1 MMNGCA
7 FPRAFAAGI
16 FFGLSLVVAISGAS
30 VRADEFNGNDLRDIR
45 VGMEAADLPKAGYA
59 GFACATGPE
68 RELASW
74 ENWRDCPAGADGTH
88 AVRFGYDPE
97 TTREGT
103 MVAGHP
109 AVLTLSIDDAGR
121 VAGLQIVTD
130 PNARLRMRKKAF
142 LLGKQA
148 RSRYGADGWVCKE
161 GVASAGE
168 QPVGGVYVKEQ
179 CTKTISGRT
188 LVIER
193 KLFRRTDQDM
203 KSFVDET
210 RISITQTKG

>member
-1 MMNGCA
+1 MMMKFA
-7 FPRAFAAGI
+7 IPRAFAAGMI
-16 FFGLSLVVAISGAS
+16 FGLPLAVAICAS
-30 VRADEFNGNDLRDIR
+30 SVWADEFEGNDLRGIR
-45 VGMEAADLPKAGYA
+45 VGMAAADLPKTGYI

-68 RELASW
+68 RELPGW
-74 ENWRDCPAGADGTH
+74 ENWRDCPADANGTH
-88 AVRFGYDPE
+88 AVRFDYDPE

-109 AVLTLSIDDAGR
+109 AVLTLSIDNAGS
-121 VAGLQIVTD
+121 VVGLQIVTD
-130 PNARLRMRKKAF
+130 PKARLRMRKKAF

-148 RSRYGADGWVCKE
+148 KSRYGAEGWACKE
-161 GVASAGE
+161 AEPSADE

-188 LVIER
+188 LVVER
-193 KLFRRTDQDM
+193 KLFRRSDQDL

>member
-1 MMNGCA
+1 MVLV
-7 FPRAFAAGI
+7 AGI
-16 FFGLSLVVAISGAS
+16 FFGLSLLPAVSGSS
-30 VRADEFNGNDLRDIR
+30 VRADEFSGTDLRDIR
-45 VGMEAADLPKAGYA
+45 IGMSAADLPKQGYA
-59 GFACATGPE
+59 DFACAEGP
-68 RELASW
+68 RQTLPSW
-74 ENWRDCPAGADGTH
+74 ENWRDCPADGNGTH

-109 AVLTLSIDDAGR
+109 VVLTLSIDNAGR
-121 VAGLQIVTD
+121 VVGLQIVTD
-130 PNARLRMRKKAF
+130 PKARLRMRKKAF

-148 RSRYGADGWVCKE
+148 QSRYGADGWSCKE
-161 GVASAGE
+161 GAPSAEE

-188 LVIER
+188 LIIER
-193 KLFRRTDQDM
+193 NLFRRTDQDM

-210 RISITQTKG
+210 RITITQTKG

>member
-1 MMNGCA
+1 MMNRFA
-7 FPRAFAAGI
+7 ITRAFVAGMI
-16 FFGLSLVVAISGAS
+16 FGLPLAVAIFGSS
-30 VRADEFNGNDLRDIR
+30 VRADEFEGNDLRNIR
-45 VGMEAADLPKAGYA
+45 VGMAAADLPKAGYI
-59 GFACATGPE
+59 GFACATEPE
-68 RELASW
+68 RALPNW
-74 ENWRDCPAGADGTH
+74 ENWRDCPADANGTH
-88 AVRFGYDPE
+88 AVRFDYDPE

-109 AVLTLSIDDAGR
+109 AVLTLSIDNAGS
-121 VAGLQIVTD
+121 VVGLQIVTD
-130 PNARLRMRKKAF
+130 PKARLRMRKKAF

-148 RSRYGADGWVCKE
+148 KSRYGADGWACKVGE
-161 GVASAGE
+161 PSADE
-168 QPVGGVYVKEQ
+168 QPVGGVYVKEE

-188 LVIER
+188 LIVER